1 MSITVRARLITRV
14 SGVKRSVAVGVAV
27 LAAGGL
33 ATGVATVAT
42 AQPQPSVSQVQS
54 EINQLTAKYDKA
66 AEQYDSTAQQLTQA
80 KSRLSQVNKEVTA
93 DQKTYNSQK
102 VKVVQIA
109 NASFEDSGQMSMA
122 GLITTGDPSH
132 VLNEASMILQITGAR
147 NQETKQFLATAQQ
160 LQSVQQARLRT
171 EQGIAQLASTQKKT
185 KDQAQEA
192 VDSKKSELATL
203 TAAQQKQV
211 QSNSLGGSASQ
222 AVSNVVTAVT
232 GSGSASTAVAFD
244 LRMAADKC
252 PYVYGATG
260 PCSSGY
266 DCSGLEQAA
275 WAQAGVNIP
284 RDTYEQWA
292 SLPHISMSDLQ
303 PGDLIYYDGE
313 GHVAMYVGNGMIVDA
328 PQTGMDVEEIS
339 MNESWYASN
348 EDGAVRP

>member
-1 MSITVRARLITRV
+1 M
-14 SGVKRSVAVGVAV
+14 GVAV

-66 AEQYDSTAQQLTQA
+66 AEQYDSTAHQLTQA

-109 NASFEDSGQMSMA
+109 NASFEDSGRTSMA
-122 GLITTGDPSH
+122 GLITNGDASQ
-132 VLNEASMILQITGAR
+132 VLNEASMIMQITGSR
-147 NQETKQFLATAQQ
+147 NEQAKQFLDTAQQ
-160 LQSVQQARLRT
+160 LQSVQQDHQRAVDGMNKLF
-171 EQGIAQLASTQKKT
+171 AQLTSNKNAAGANLKKA
-185 KDQAQEA
+185 KD
-192 VDSKKSELATL
+192 ELATL
-203 TAAQQKQV
+203 TASQQQQV
-211 QSNSLGGSASQ
+211 QSNSVGAGALST
-222 AVSNVVTAVT
+222 VTAVA
-232 GSGSASTAVAFD
+232 GSGNAAKAVAFD
-244 LRMAADKC
+244 LQMAADHC

-260 PCSSGY
+260 PCSAGF
-266 DCSGLEQAA
+266 DCSGLQQAA
-275 WAQAGVNIP
+275 WAAAGVSIP

-328 PQTGMDVEEIS
+328 PQTGEDVREMPMS
-339 MNESWYASN
+339 TSWYASN